1 MCLRGYICDT
11 LRFDLLQFDLL
22 KFDALKFDAL
32 NFGTPVVNGLTKNKL
47 GIKFI
52 RNTSVIA
59 IKSDCHKNQTI
70 SKKIQAKIATT
81 TNKRMQ

>member
-1 MCLRGYICDT
+1 MRLRGYICDT
-11 LRFDLLQFDLL
+11 LRFDLL
-22 KFDALKFDAL
+22 K
-32 NFGTPVVNGLTKNKL
+32 FGTPVVNGLTKNKL

-52 RNTSVIA
+52 HNTSVIV
-59 IKSDCHKNQTI
+59 IKSDCHKNQTT